1 MDLGLELLR
10 HFVRRAFRMPG
21 GESLTPWRQWLGRGE
36 TQDGPPALDASPTAV
51 DAATWEAAL
60 PEVLRAAVHA
70 AEQALGPDKTDRLLL
85 EAYEALT
92 REHRGEAGLSVAV
105 HLLPER
111 LLHAG
116 ESALLAQIR
125 ELEQARAA
133 EANARVML
141 EAVLDAATTGI
152 LVTDEHGIV
161 AQANEEAAHLFGYGP
176 GELVGTEVLRLIP
189 PRHRDAH
196 RLGMLR
202 AVATEMGAEA
212 RPTSR
217 RLDGLRADG
226 SEFPLELTLRTLVLP
241 NGRRLYTAG
250 LRDLTETLAL
260 QARMALT
267 DRLVSVGTLA
277 AGAAHEI
284 NNPLA
289 YVTMNAEYVRDVLRD
304 SANGE
309 PMPPIEELVEALDQS
324 LDGARR
330 IQRIVKALR
339 TLARSAPAPEGGLEV
354 HRPLETALRLTD
366 NELRHRARVVERLG
380 SPGAVRGDEAR
391 LCQVFSNLLLNA
403 AQAIPAG
410 AASEHLV
417 EIETGPGPDGT
428 GATVT
433 IRDTGHGIAP
443 ENAER
448 VFDPFFTTRPPGQ
461 GLGLGLTI
469 SHAIVTQLGGLLT
482 LTPHPERGTVVTLHL
497 RGADPASRSLTPAPD
512 ALDAEPINLLIIDD
526 EPLLITALTRSLIEH
541 HIVAETSA
549 RRALARL
556 AAGESFDAILCDVMM
571 PEMSAPTFWEQL
583 GIVRPELQ
591 SRVVFMTGGAFAGES
606 RNFLQQVGNPCLE
619 KPLDMATLRRTLR
632 RVPR

>member
-10 HFVRRAFRMPG
+10 HFVRRACRMPG
-21 GESLTPWRQWLGRGE
+21 GEALHAWRQWLGRGE
-36 TQDGPPALDASPTAV
+36 SPDVPPALSAAPTPV
-51 DAATWEAAL
+51 SAARWQEAL
-60 PEVLRAAVHA
+60 PELMRAA
-70 AEQALGPDKTDRLLL
+70 ERLTEDTLGTEKTDRLML

-92 REHRGEAGLSVAV
+92 REYRGDAGLSVAV

-133 EANARVML
+133 EADARVVL
-141 EAVLDAATTGI
+141 KAVLDAATTGI
-152 LVTDEHGIV
+152 LVTDEHGMV
-161 AQANEEAAHLFGYGP
+161 AHANEEAGHLFGRAP
-176 GELVGTEVLRLIP
+176 ADLVGTEVLALVP

-202 AVATEMGAEA
+202 AAAAEMNSGS
-212 RPTSR
+212 RPVSR

-250 LRDLTETLAL
+250 LRDLTETLTL

-304 SANGE
+304 SAKGE
-309 PMPPIEELVEALDQS
+309 PLPPYEELIEALDQA

-339 TLARSAPAPEGGLEV
+339 TLARSAPACEGGVEV

-380 SPGAVRGDEAR
+380 TPGPVHGDEAR

-403 AQAIPAG
+403 AQSIPTG
-410 AASEHLV
+410 AVSEHLV
-417 EIETGPGPDGT
+417 EIETAPGPEG
-428 GATVT
+428 GATIT

-443 ENAER
+443 ENAAR

-469 SHAIVTQLGGLLT
+469 SHAIVTQLGGQLSLA
-482 LTPHPERGTVVTLHL
+482 PHPERGTIVTLHL
-497 RGADPASRSLTPAPD
+497 RGAEPTPRTLTPAPD
-512 ALDAEPINLLIIDD
+512 GLDADPINLLIVDD
-526 EPLLITALTRSLIEH
+526 EPLLNTALVRSLIEH
-541 HIVAETSA
+541 HVVAETSA
-549 RRALARL
+549 RHALARL
-556 AAGESFDAILCDVMM
+556 SAGEPFDVILCDVMM
-571 PEMSAPTFWEQL
+571 PEMNAATFWEQL

-591 SRVVFMTGGAFAGES
+591 SRVVFMTGGAFAGEL

-619 KPLDMATLRRTLR
+619 KPLDIQELRRTLR